1 MTSATATMARMMAT
15 NARAF
20 HAGPRSTPEYACPLR
35 GVDPVL
41 PGPRRVM
48 RRSYS
53 ARLASSVVWGADAA
67 VLFAHD
73 QDDHDAANDGAAA
86 QCSSTGWP
94 GVARAFV
101 RRGDAGAVSTNVAGK
116 LYSVAHNPHE

>member
-1 MTSATATMARMMAT
+1 MTSATMARMMAT

-67 VLFAHD
+67 VLFA
-73 QDDHDAANDGAAA
+73 A
-86 QCSSTGWP
+86 SVTILLTPYRTRPSTIRMTTMLP
-94 GVARAFV
+94 TMAPPLR
-101 RRGDAGAVSTNVAGK
+101 
-116 LYSVAHNPHE
+116 